1 MTFGIKRTKRHNKEI
16 GYLHFKNGR
25 TIRLNDEE
33 LNEFNQKVRFWQ
45 AEGFLKAEEHY
56 KDKK

>member
-25 TIRLNDEE
+25 TIRLNDKE
-33 LNEFNQKVRFWQ
+33 LKEFNQKVRFWQ
-45 AEGFLKAEEHY
+45 AVGFLKAEE
-56 KDKK
+56 KIKGKS